1 MANVKVKREKIAIK
15 TYPVGEPE
23 KNPMFFEKRVYQGS
37 CGKVY
42 PVPFIDKVY
51 DTPSMKKYDAVTLE
65 NEYVRLVFLPELG
78 GRIYI
83 AQDKKNGNYDF
94 FYRNDVIKPALVGL
108 AGPWVSGGVEFNWP
122 QHHRPATFMP
132 TDVEIEKGEDG
143 SVTVWMSDHD
153 PLTRMRGTHGICLKP
168 GSCLVELKAR
178 LYNRTPFTQTFL
190 WWANVAARV
199 HDQYES
205 FFPPDV
211 EYVADHAVRAMSSF
225 PEALQKYYGVDYAA
239 RTGANNLCW
248 YKNIPVPTS
257 YMICATKYDFFGGYD
272 HAAQGGFVHVAD
284 RHIAPGK
291 KQWTWGNHPF
301 GYAWDRELTDD
312 SGPYIELM
320 AGVYTDNQ
328 PDFTYLMPYETKTF
342 SQYWWPYQKIGVPQ
356 NANRDAAVRIVRG
369 KDGSFS
375 AGIVVSSVQ
384 GCAMVRLVADGRTVK
399 SVKADI
405 LPERPWQRTFSA
417 KDVQGAKNLHIELID
432 CIGGVVI
439 GADSVEAKPRTQQ
452 LERIEDKRLV
462 ATEPPAPKDI
472 ASTDELFLTAEH
484 LDQYR
489 HPTRAPE
496 SYLDE
501 LLRRDPGDC
510 RAHILYGKRLLSR
523 GLFEEAR
530 DHFAAAVARLTFRHP
545 NPYTGEAH
553 YYLGLALDF
562 LGKDDLAY
570 DSYYKATWDGAWRSS
585 AYTRL
590 AMIDMRR
597 GGFAGYS
604 AAAEHSLEVW
614 NVNVMNTH
622 AAVMNA
628 LSLKL
633 GVRDRVNAKLAEETL
648 DAVLKSNPLDHL
660 ARWVRGDRKGFLA
673 RTRNNVQTVLDVA
686 YDLIDMGQTAG
697 AKELLEWYL
706 REVGRGGA
714 RAAGESD
721 LMVKYV
727 LEWLGR
733 QQAYN
738 SKVGRGLRPRRQ
750 QAYNSKGGSPD
761 WFFPSRLWDYR
772 VLRDLWERG
781 ERSRNVAYGLGNF
794 LYDRKRHEEALA
806 MWKVAVKAD
815 PSFATAWRNLGVA
828 LWNVRRDAKG
838 AMSAYR
844 KAMKADPKD
853 ARLVAEYDQL
863 CEKCKV
869 SSAVRLKFL
878 EGKAA
883 LVATRDDAT
892 VQYVTC
898 LNDVG
903 RHEDA
908 LKVLASRR
916 FHPWEGG
923 EGKVLAQYTRAHLA
937 LGWAALAGGR
947 QQAYNS
953 KVGQQAYNSKV
964 GQQAYNSKVEQQA
977 YNSKMVA
984 LEHAER
990 AFDTP
995 ENLGEAYHLL
1005 QAKADVNYLKG
1016 MALRGLGCEA
1026 EAKAAFTAAA
1036 DEAGDFQSMAVT
1048 EYSELSYW
1056 RGLALAALGRKKE
1069 AKALFKGMKAF
1080 AEKGLKTPFKID
1092 YFATSLPLLLI
1103 FDDDLEAVKNERMR
1117 NLISLAGKGL
1127 RLDIRV

>member
-1 MANVKVKREKIAIK
+1 MKSVKVQREKIAIK

-65 NEYVRLVFLPELG
+65 NEYVRLVLLPELG

-178 LYNRTPFTQTFL
+178 LTNRTPFTQTFL

-356 NANRDAAVRIVRG
+356 NANRDAAVRLVRE

-375 AGIVVSSVQ
+375 AGVAVSAVQ
-384 GCAMVRLVADGRTVK
+384 GGATVRLIADGRTVK
-399 SVKADI
+399 SVKINI

-417 KDVQGAKNLHIELID
+417 KDVQGAKSLHIEIVD
-432 CIGGVVI
+432 CIGDVVI
-439 GADSVEAKPRTQQ
+439 GADSVETKPRTRP
-452 LERIEDKRLV
+452 LDRIENKRPV
-462 ATEPPAPKDI
+462 ATEPSAPKDI
-472 ASTDELFLTAEH
+472 ASADELFLTAEH

-489 HPTRAPE
+489 HPTRVPE
-496 SYLDE
+496 AYLDE

-523 GLFEEAR
+523 GLFVEAR

-562 LGKDDLAY
+562 LGEDDLAY
-570 DSYYKATWDGAWRSS
+570 DAYYKATWDGAWKTP
-585 AYTRL
+585 AETRL

-597 GGFAGYS
+597 GKIARLTSHVACQEKGS
-604 AAAEHSLEVW
+604 SLSSPD
-614 NVNVMNTH
+614 M
-622 AAVMNA
+622 A
-628 LSLKL
+628 
-633 GVRDRVNAKLAEETL
+633 L
-648 DAVLKSNPLDHL
+648 DA
-660 ARWVRGDRKGFLA
+660 
-673 RTRNNVQTVLDVA
+673 A
-686 YDLIDMGQTAG
+686 YDLIEMGQKDEAR
-697 AKELLEWYL
+697 ELLERYL
-706 REVGRGGA
+706 KEGA

-721 LMVKYV
+721 LMLKYV
-727 LEWLGR
+727 LEWLGK

-738 SKVGRGLRPRRQ
+738 SK
-750 QAYNSKGGSPD
+750 KGCLADRESPD

-772 VLRDLWERG
+772 ILRDLWERG

-844 KAMKADPKD
+844 KAMNADPTD

-863 CEKCKV
+863 SEKCKV
-869 SSAVRLKFL
+869 SSAERLKFL

-903 RHEDA
+903 RYEDA

-964 GQQAYNSKVEQQA
+964 GQQAYNSKV
-977 YNSKMVA
+977 VA

-1016 MALRGLGCEA
+1016 LALRGLGRED

-1056 RGLALAALGRKKE
+1056 RGLALAALGRTKD

-1117 NLISLAGKGL
+1117 NLISLAEKGL
-1127 RLDIRV
+1127 RLDIRA

>member
-1 MANVKVKREKIAIK
+1 MGSVKVRREKIAIK

-51 DTPSMKKYDAVTLE
+51 DTPSMKDYDAVTLE
-65 NEYVRLVFLPELG
+65 NEYVRLVLLPELG

-122 QHHRPATFMP
+122 QPHRPATFMP
-132 TDVEIEKGEDG
+132 TDVEIEKGKDG

-225 PEALQKYYGVDYAA
+225 PEALQKYYGVDYAK
-239 RTGANNLCW
+239 RKGANNLCW

-356 NANRDAAVRIVRG
+356 NANMEAAVRFAEGEIGVAVSRPMKGANIRVMRG
-369 KDGSFS
+369 GK
-375 AGIVVSSVQ
+375 VVKEIEVDLS
-384 GCAMVRLVADGRTVK
+384 
-399 SVKADI
+399 
-405 LPERPWQRTFSA
+405 PERPWIAGENAKQQSYDSKAGDVLVVLDGGNEVIRCELAAKKKQR
-417 KDVQGAKNLHIELID
+417 KLEH
-432 CIGGVVI
+432 
-439 GADSVEAKPRTQQ
+439 VEG
-452 LERIEDKRLV
+452 KRPV

-472 ASTDELFLTAEH
+472 ASADELFLTAEH

-496 SYLDE
+496 AYLDE

-530 DHFAAAVARLTFRHP
+530 DHFTAAIARLTFRHP

-553 YYLGLALDF
+553 YYLGLAFDF

-570 DSYYKATWDGAWRSS
+570 DAYYKATWDGAWKSP
-585 AYTRL
+585 AETRL
-590 AMIDMRR
+590 EMIDMRR
-597 GGFAGYS
+597 GKISRLTSHVACQKKG
-604 AAAEHSLEVW
+604 
-614 NVNVMNTH
+614 
-622 AAVMNA
+622 
-628 LSLKL
+628 LSLSSP
-633 GVRDRVNAKLAEETL
+633 DIAL
-648 DAVLKSNPLDHL
+648 DA
-660 ARWVRGDRKGFLA
+660 
-673 RTRNNVQTVLDVA
+673 A
-686 YDLIDMGQTAG
+686 YDLIEMGQKDEAR
-697 AKELLEWYL
+697 ELLERYL
-706 REVGRGGA
+706 KEGR

-738 SKVGRGLRPRRQ
+738 NKVGCGLRPSKQ
-750 QAYNSKGGSPD
+750 QAYNNKEWRRPCRGLLYDSKGGSPN

-772 VLRDLWERG
+772 VLRDLWEWG
-781 ERSRNVAYGLGNF
+781 DRSRNVAYGLGNF

-844 KAMKADPKD
+844 KAMKADSVD

-869 SSAVRLKFL
+869 SSAVRLKYL

-903 RHEDA
+903 RYEDA

-937 LGWAALAGGR
+937 LGFAAADAR
-947 QQAYNS
+947 
-953 KVGQQAYNSKV
+953 
-964 GQQAYNSKVEQQA
+964 
-977 YNSKMVA
+977 VA
-984 LEHAER
+984 LEHAEK

-1016 MALRGLGCEA
+1016 MALRGLGREA
-1026 EAKAAFTAAA
+1026 EAKAVFAAAA

-1056 RGLALAALGRKKE
+1056 RGLALAALGRKKD

-1117 NLISLAGKGL
+1117 KLVALAERGAATLAAASRGA
-1127 RLDIRV
+1127 

>member
-1 MANVKVKREKIAIK
+1 MKASKAKIGNFQVKVKREKIAIK

-51 DTPSMKKYDAVTLE
+51 DTPSMKKYDGVTLE
-65 NEYVRLVFLPELG
+65 NEYVRLVLLPELG

-108 AGPWVSGGVEFNWP
+108 AGPWISGGVEFNWP

-132 TDVEIEKGEDG
+132 TQVRIEKSKDG

-153 PLTRMRGTHGICLKP
+153 PLTRMKGMHGICLRP

-199 HDQYES
+199 HDKYES

-211 EYVADHAVRAMSSF
+211 EYVADHAVRAMTTF
-225 PEALQKYYGVDYAA
+225 PESTGIYYGVDYGS
-239 RTGANNLCW
+239 RANTSNLSTLQPFNSSNLCW
-248 YKNIPVPTS
+248 YRNIPVPTS

-301 GYAWDRELTDD
+301 GYAWDRELTDG

-356 NANRDAAVRIVRG
+356 NANKDAAVRFAKDSIGVAVSRPMKGATIRVMRDG
-369 KDGSFS
+369 KVAKEIKVDLSPEKPWIAVVAGRPPYQGDAVVLLDADGSEVIRCEL
-375 AGIVVSSVQ
+375 A
-384 GCAMVRLVADGRTVK
+384 AK
-399 SVKADI
+399 KK
-405 LPERPWQRTFSA
+405 QR
-417 KDVQGAKNLHIELID
+417 K
-432 CIGGVVI
+432 
-439 GADSVEAKPRTQQ
+439 
-452 LERIEDKRLV
+452 LEEIKDKRPV
-462 ATEPPAPKDI
+462 ATEPPAPKDV
-472 ASTDELFLTAEH
+472 ASADELFLTAEH

-496 SYLDE
+496 AYLDE

-523 GLFEEAR
+523 GLFTEAK

-562 LGKDDLAY
+562 LGETDRAY
-570 DSYYKATWDGAWRSS
+570 DAYYKATWDGAWKSP
-585 AYTRL
+585 AETRL

-597 GGFAGYS
+597 GESSRFASQVSSPKKG
-604 AAAEHSLEVW
+604 
-614 NVNVMNTH
+614 
-622 AAVMNA
+622 
-628 LSLKL
+628 LSLSSP
-633 GVRDRVNAKLAEETL
+633 DMAL
-648 DAVLKSNPLDHL
+648 DA
-660 ARWVRGDRKGFLA
+660 
-673 RTRNNVQTVLDVA
+673 A
-686 YDLIDMGQTAG
+686 YDLIEMGQKDEAR
-697 AKELLEWYL
+697 ELLEQYL
-706 REVGRGGA
+706 KAGTRV
-714 RAAGESD
+714 AGESD

-727 LEWLGR
+727 QEWLTAGTRDACPYQTDTTVGSRVPRDRKRQAKGCPTGR
-733 QQAYN
+733 E
-738 SKVGRGLRPRRQ
+738 
-750 QAYNSKGGSPD
+750 SPD

-772 VLRDLWERG
+772 VLRDLWDRG
-781 ERSRNVAYGLGNF
+781 DRSRNVAYGLGNF
-794 LYDRKRHEEALA
+794 LYDRKRHEEALE
-806 MWKVAVKAD
+806 MWKAAVKAD
-815 PSFATAWRNLGVA
+815 PSFPTAWRNLGMA

-838 AMSAYR
+838 AMAAYR
-844 KAMKADPKD
+844 KAMKADSTD

-869 SSAVRLKFL
+869 PSAERLKFL
-878 EGKAA
+878 EGKSA

-898 LNDVG
+898 LNDMG

-937 LGWAALAGGR
+937 LGFAALAGAR
-947 QQAYNS
+947 DARPCQTDAS
-953 KVGQQAYNSKV
+953 VGSRVPRDRKCQI
-964 GQQAYNSKVEQQA
+964 
-977 YNSKMVA
+977 A
-984 LEHAER
+984 LEHAEK

-1005 QAKADVNYLKG
+1005 QAKADVNYLRG
-1016 MALRGLGCEA
+1016 MALRGLGREN
-1026 EAKAAFTAAA
+1026 EAKIAFTAAA
-1036 DEAGDFQSMAVT
+1036 EEAGDFQAMAVT
-1048 EYSELSYW
+1048 EYSELSYY

-1069 AKALFKGMKAF
+1069 AKALFRGMKAF
-1080 AEKGLKTPFKID
+1080 AEKGLKAPFKID

-1103 FDDDLEAVKNERMR
+1103 FDDDLEAVKNERMKT
-1117 NLISLAGKGL
+1117 IAALAEKGMAN
-1127 RLDIRV
+1127 V

>member
-1 MANVKVKREKIAIK
+1 MSNVKVKREKIAIK

-51 DTPSMKKYDAVTLE
+51 DAPSMKKYDAVTLE
-65 NEYVRLVFLPELG
+65 NEYVRLVLLPELG

-132 TDVEIEKGEDG
+132 TDVEIEKGKDG

-153 PLTRMRGTHGICLKP
+153 PLTRMKGTHGICLKP
-168 GSCLVELKAR
+168 GSCIVELKVR
-178 LYNRTPFTQTFL
+178 LTNRTPFTQTFL

-239 RTGANNLCW
+239 RKGANNLCW

-356 NANRDAAVRIVRG
+356 NANRDAAVRFAEGEIGVAVSRPMKGAKIRVMRG
-369 KDGSFS
+369 GK
-375 AGIVVSSVQ
+375 VVKEIEVDLS
-384 GCAMVRLVADGRTVK
+384 
-399 SVKADI
+399 
-405 LPERPWQRTFSA
+405 PERPWIA
-417 KDVQGAKNLHIELID
+417 
-432 CIGGVVI
+432 
-439 GADSVEAKPRTQQ
+439 GADAKQQAYDSKVGRGLRPRRQQ
-452 LERIEDKRLV
+452 AYDSKAGDALVVLDGENEVIRCEVAAREKQRKLEEIKDKRPV

-472 ASTDELFLTAEH
+472 ASADELFLTAEH

-496 SYLDE
+496 AYLDE

-530 DHFAAAVARLTFRHP
+530 DHFTAAVARLTFRHP

-570 DSYYKATWDGAWRSS
+570 DAYYKATWDGAWKSP
-585 AYTRL
+585 AETRL

-597 GGFAGYS
+597 GKITRLT
-604 AAAEHSLEVW
+604 SLVSRQKKD
-614 NVNVMNTH
+614 
-622 AAVMNA
+622 
-628 LSLKL
+628 LSLSSP
-633 GVRDRVNAKLAEETL
+633 DMAL
-648 DAVLKSNPLDHL
+648 DA
-660 ARWVRGDRKGFLA
+660 
-673 RTRNNVQTVLDVA
+673 A
-686 YDLIDMGQTAG
+686 YDLIEMEQKDEAR
-697 AKELLEWYL
+697 ELLERYL
-706 REVGRGGA
+706 KEGTRV
-714 RAAGESD
+714 AGESN

-738 SKVGRGLRPRRQ
+738 SKGE
-750 QAYNSKGGSPD
+750 SPD

-815 PSFATAWRNLGVA
+815 PLFATAWRNLGVA

-869 SSAVRLKFL
+869 SSAERLKFL

-903 RHEDA
+903 RYEDA

-937 LGWAALAGGR
+937 LGWAAVMRLAEDGSPHQRRLAGDGSPY
-947 QQAYNS
+947 QI
-953 KVGQQAYNSKV
+953 
-964 GQQAYNSKVEQQA
+964 
-977 YNSKMVA
+977 A
-984 LEHAER
+984 LEHAEK

-1016 MALRGLGCEA
+1016 LALRGLGRED

-1048 EYSELSYW
+1048 EYSELSYY
-1056 RGLALAALGRKKE
+1056 RGLALAALGLKKE
-1069 AKALFKGMKAF
+1069 AKALFTDMKAF

-1103 FDDDLEAVKNERMR
+1103 FDDDLEAVKNDRMR
-1117 NLISLAGKGL
+1117 NLVALAEKGL
-1127 RLDIRV
+1127 AAVANGGGNV

>member
-1 MANVKVKREKIAIK
+1 MTRVKVKREKLPIK
-15 TYPVGEPE
+15 TYGVGEPE

-65 NEYVRLVFLPELG
+65 NEYVRLVLLPELG

-239 RTGANNLCW
+239 RKGANNLCW

-356 NANRDAAVRIVRG
+356 NANREAAVRFAKGEIGVAVSRPMKGANIRVMRG
-369 KDGSFS
+369 GK
-375 AGIVVSSVQ
+375 VVKEIEVDLS
-384 GCAMVRLVADGRTVK
+384 
-399 SVKADI
+399 
-405 LPERPWQRTFSA
+405 PERPWIA
-417 KDVQGAKNLHIELID
+417 
-432 CIGGVVI
+432 
-439 GADSVEAKPRTQQ
+439 GADAKQQAYDSKVGRGLRPRRQQ
-452 LERIEDKRLV
+452 AYDSKAGDVLVVLDGENEVIRCELAAKKKQRRLEQIEVKRPV
-462 ATEPPAPKDI
+462 ATEPPAPRDI
-472 ASTDELFLTAEH
+472 ASADELFLTAEH

-489 HPTRAPE
+489 HPTRASE
-496 SYLDE
+496 AYLDE

-530 DHFAAAVARLTFRHP
+530 EHFTAAVARLTFRHP

-562 LGKDDLAY
+562 LGDDDAAY
-570 DSYYKATWDGAWRSS
+570 DSYYKATWDGAWKSP
-585 AYTRL
+585 AETRL

-597 GGFAGYS
+597 GKIS
-604 AAAEHSLEVW
+604 RLTSHVSRQ
-614 NVNVMNTH
+614 
-622 AAVMNA
+622 
-628 LSLKL
+628 KQ
-633 GVRDRVNAKLAEETL
+633 DRPFSSPDMAL
-648 DAVLKSNPLDHL
+648 DA
-660 ARWVRGDRKGFLA
+660 
-673 RTRNNVQTVLDVA
+673 A
-686 YDLIDMGQTAG
+686 YDLIEMGQYGEAR
-697 AKELLEWYL
+697 ELLEQYL
-706 REVGRGGA
+706 KKGT

-721 LMVKYV
+721 LMLKYV

-738 SKVGRGLRPRRQ
+738 NKVGQ
-750 QAYNSKGGSPD
+750 QAYNSNGGSPD

-772 VLRDLWERG
+772 VLRDLWNRG
-781 ERSRNVAYGLGNF
+781 DRSRNVTYGLGNF

-806 MWKVAVKAD
+806 MWKAAVKAD

-844 KAMKADPKD
+844 KAMKADSTD

-869 SSAVRLKFL
+869 SSAERLKFL

-903 RHEDA
+903 RYDDA

-953 KVGQQAYNSKV
+953 KVGRGLQPRRQQACKV
-964 GQQAYNSKVEQQA
+964 GQQAYNSKV
-977 YNSKMVA
+977 VA
-984 LEHAER
+984 LEHAEK

-1016 MALRGLGCEA
+1016 LALRGLGRETEA
-1026 EAKAAFTAAA
+1026 RAAFTAAA
-1036 DEAGDFQSMAVT
+1036 DEAGDFQSMSVT

-1056 RGLALAALGRKKE
+1056 RGLALAALDRKKD
-1069 AKALFKGMKAF
+1069 AKALFRGMKAF

-1103 FDDDLEAVKNERMR
+1103 FDDDLEAVKNDRMR
-1117 NLISLAGKGL
+1117 NLVALAEKGIVSVSHLPAL
-1127 RLDIRV
+1127 RI

>member
-1 MANVKVKREKIAIK
+1 MEKVKVKREKLSIK
-15 TYPVGEPE
+15 TYGVGEPE

-65 NEYVRLVFLPELG
+65 NEYVRLVLLPELG

-108 AGPWVSGGVEFNWP
+108 AGPWISGGVEFNWP

-132 TDVEIEKGEDG
+132 TDVHIERDKEDG

-153 PLTRMRGTHGICLKP
+153 PLTRMKGMHGICLKP
-168 GSCLVELKAR
+168 NSCLVELKAR
-178 LYNRTPFTQTFL
+178 LYNRTPVTQTFL
-190 WWANVAARV
+190 WWANVAACV
-199 HDQYES
+199 HDKYES

-225 PEALQKYYGVDYAA
+225 PEALQKYYGVDYAK
-239 RTGANNLCW
+239 RKGANDLRW

-301 GYAWDRELTDD
+301 GYAWDRELTDE

-328 PDFTYLMPYETKTF
+328 PDFSYLMPYETKTF

-356 NANRDAAVRIVRG
+356 NANTEAAVRFAKGEIGVAVSRPMKGANIRVMRG
-369 KDGSFS
+369 GKVMREVKVDLSPESPWMAGGTGRQQAYNSKVGDVLVLLDAEGNEVIRCS
-375 AGIVVSSVQ
+375 AAAVPS
-384 GCAMVRLVADGRTVK
+384 
-399 SVKADI
+399 
-405 LPERPWQRTFSA
+405 
-417 KDVQGAKNLHIELID
+417 
-432 CIGGVVI
+432 
-439 GADSVEAKPRTQQ
+439 EAKPRS
-452 LERIEDKRLV
+452 LEEIKDKRPI
-462 ATEPPAPKDI
+462 ATEPPAPKEI
-472 ASTDELFLTAEH
+472 VSADELFLTAEH

-489 HPTRAPE
+489 HPTREPE
-496 SYLDE
+496 AYLDE

-523 GLFEEAR
+523 GLFKEAKA
-530 DHFAAAVARLTFRHP
+530 HFAAAVARLTFRHP

-553 YYLGLALDF
+553 YYLGLTLDF
-562 LGKDDLAY
+562 LGDDGAAY
-570 DSYYKATWDGAWRSS
+570 DAYYKATWDGAWKSP
-585 AYTRL
+585 AETRL
-590 AMIDMRR
+590 AMIDMRH
-597 GGFAGYS
+597 GKIS
-604 AAAEHSLEVW
+604 PLTSLVSRPIK
-614 NVNVMNTH
+614 NPS
-622 AAVMNA
+622 
-628 LSLKL
+628 LSCP
-633 GVRDRVNAKLAEETL
+633 DMAL
-648 DAVLKSNPLDHL
+648 DA
-660 ARWVRGDRKGFLA
+660 
-673 RTRNNVQTVLDVA
+673 A
-686 YDLIDMGQTAG
+686 YDLIEMGQLDE
-697 AKELLEWYL
+697 AKELLEQYL
-706 REVGRGGA
+706 KSGQ
-714 RAAGESD
+714 RASGESE

-727 LEWLGR
+727 LEWLKG

-738 SKVGRGLRPRRQ
+738 SKNGCRADRE
-750 QAYNSKGGSPD
+750 SPD

-781 ERSRNVAYGLGNF
+781 DRSRNVAYGLGNF

-844 KAMKADPKD
+844 KAMSADPMD

-869 SSAVRLKFL
+869 PVAERLKFL
-878 EGKAA
+878 EGKSA
-883 LVATRDDAT
+883 LVAARDDAT

-903 RHEDA
+903 RYEDA

-953 KVGQQAYNSKV
+953 KVGRGLRPRRQQACKV
-964 GQQAYNSKVEQQA
+964 GQQAYNSKV
-977 YNSKMVA
+977 VA
-984 LEHAER
+984 LEHAEK

-1016 MALRGLGCEA
+1016 LALRGLGREA
-1026 EAKAAFTAAA
+1026 EAKAAFAAAA
-1036 DEAGDFQSMAVT
+1036 DEAGDFQAMAVT

-1056 RGLALAALGRKKE
+1056 RGLALAALGRKKD

-1117 NLISLAGKGL
+1117 NLVALAEKGIASLRKGFQN
-1127 RLDIRV
+1127 V

>member
-1 MANVKVKREKIAIK
+1 MSNVKVKREKIAIK

-51 DTPSMKKYDAVTLE
+51 DTPSMKEYDAVTLE
-65 NEYVRLVFLPELG
+65 NEYVRLVLLPELG

-132 TDVEIEKGEDG
+132 TDVEIEKGKDG

-168 GSCLVELKAR
+168 GSCIVELKAR
-178 LYNRTPFTQTFL
+178 LTNRTPFTQTFL

-301 GYAWDRELTDD
+301 GYAWDRELTDN

-356 NANRDAAVRIVRG
+356 NANRDAAVRFAEGEIGVAVSRPMKGAKIRMMRG
-369 KDGSFS
+369 GKVVKEIEVDLSPEKPYRGMWNCGNVKIWKNENMEMSKGGNGGS
-375 AGIVVSSVQ
+375 
-384 GCAMVRLVADGRTVK
+384 CAVLIDADGNEVIRCEAAAK
-399 SVKADI
+399 KK
-405 LPERPWQRTFSA
+405 QR
-417 KDVQGAKNLHIELID
+417 K
-432 CIGGVVI
+432 
-439 GADSVEAKPRTQQ
+439 
-452 LERIEDKRLV
+452 LEEIKDKRPV

-472 ASTDELFLTAEH
+472 ASADELFLTAEH

-496 SYLDE
+496 TYLDE

-570 DSYYKATWDGAWRSS
+570 DAYYKATWDGAWKSP
-585 AYTRL
+585 AETRL

-597 GGFAGYS
+597 GKIS
-604 AAAEHSLEVW
+604 RLTSHVSRQ
-614 NVNVMNTH
+614 
-622 AAVMNA
+622 
-628 LSLKL
+628 KQ
-633 GVRDRVNAKLAEETL
+633 DRPFSSPDKA
-648 DAVLKSNPLDHL
+648 
-660 ARWVRGDRKGFLA
+660 
-673 RTRNNVQTVLDVA
+673 LDVA
-686 YDLIDMGQTAG
+686 YDLIEIGQHG
-697 AKELLEWYL
+697 EAKELLEQYL
-706 REVGRGGA
+706 ERGT

-750 QAYNSKGGSPD
+750 QAYNGKDESPD

-772 VLRDLWERG
+772 VLRDLWNRG
-781 ERSRNVAYGLGNF
+781 DRSRNVAYGLGNF

-806 MWKVAVKAD
+806 MWKAAVKAD

-844 KAMKADPKD
+844 KAMKADPTD

-883 LVATRDDAT
+883 LVAIRDDAT

-903 RHEDA
+903 RYEDA

-937 LGWAALAGGR
+937 LGWAAVMRLAGDGSPHQMR
-947 QQAYNS
+947 LSEDGSPYQI
-953 KVGQQAYNSKV
+953 
-964 GQQAYNSKVEQQA
+964 
-977 YNSKMVA
+977 A
-984 LEHAER
+984 LEHAEK

-1016 MALRGLGCEA
+1016 LALRGLGREA

-1048 EYSELSYW
+1048 EYSELSYG
-1056 RGLALAALGRKKE
+1056 RGLALAALGRKKD
-1069 AKALFKGMKAF
+1069 AKALFRGMKAF

-1103 FDDDLEAVKNERMR
+1103 FDDDLEAVKNERMS
-1117 NLISLAGKGL
+1117 NLIVLAEKGFAA
-1127 RLDIRV
+1127 VANGGGNV

>member
-1 MANVKVKREKIAIK
+1 MTRVKVKREKLPIK
-15 TYPVGEPE
+15 TYGVGEPE

-65 NEYVRLVFLPELG
+65 NEYVRLVLLPELG

-168 GSCLVELKAR
+168 GSCIVELKAR

-225 PEALQKYYGVDYAA
+225 PEALQKYYGVDYAT
-239 RTGANNLCW
+239 RKGANNLCW

-328 PDFTYLMPYETKTF
+328 PDFTYLMPYETKTL

-356 NANRDAAVRIVRG
+356 NANRDAAVRFAEGEIGIAVSRPMKGAKIRVMRG
-369 KDGSFS
+369 GK
-375 AGIVVSSVQ
+375 VVKEIKVDLS
-384 GCAMVRLVADGRTVK
+384 
-399 SVKADI
+399 
-405 LPERPWQRTFSA
+405 PERPWIA
-417 KDVQGAKNLHIELID
+417 
-432 CIGGVVI
+432 
-439 GADSVEAKPRTQQ
+439 GADAKQQAYDSKVGRGLRPRRQQ
-452 LERIEDKRLV
+452 AYDSKAGDVLVVLDGENEVIRCELAAKKKQRKLEQIKDKRPV
-462 ATEPPAPKDI
+462 ATEPLAPKDI
-472 ASTDELFLTAEH
+472 ASADELFLTAEH

-496 SYLDE
+496 AYLDE

-530 DHFAAAVARLTFRHP
+530 EHFAAAVARLTFRHP

-570 DSYYKATWDGAWRSS
+570 DAYYKATWDGAWKSP
-585 AYTRL
+585 AETRL
-590 AMIDMRR
+590 TMIDMRR
-597 GGFAGYS
+597 GKITRLTS
-604 AAAEHSLEVW
+604 HVSRQ
-614 NVNVMNTH
+614 
-622 AAVMNA
+622 
-628 LSLKL
+628 KQ
-633 GVRDRVNAKLAEETL
+633 DRPFSSPDMAL
-648 DAVLKSNPLDHL
+648 DA
-660 ARWVRGDRKGFLA
+660 
-673 RTRNNVQTVLDVA
+673 A
-686 YDLIDMGQTAG
+686 YDLIEIGQHG
-697 AKELLEWYL
+697 EAKELLEQYL
-706 REVGRGGA
+706 ERGT

-721 LMVKYV
+721 LMVKFV

-733 QQAYN
+733 QLAYN
-738 SKVGRGLRPRRQ
+738 GKDE
-750 QAYNSKGGSPD
+750 SPD

-772 VLRDLWERG
+772 VLRDLWNRG
-781 ERSRNVAYGLGNF
+781 DRSRNVAYGLGNF

-806 MWKVAVKAD
+806 MWKAAVKAD

-844 KAMKADPKD
+844 KAMKADPTD

-869 SSAVRLKFL
+869 SSAERLKFL

-903 RHEDA
+903 RYDDA

-953 KVGQQAYNSKV
+953 KVV
-964 GQQAYNSKVEQQA
+964 V
-977 YNSKMVA
+977 
-984 LEHAER
+984 LEHAEK

-1016 MALRGLGCEA
+1016 LALRGLGRET
-1026 EAKAAFTAAA
+1026 EAKAAFKAAA
-1036 DEAGDFQSMAVT
+1036 DEVGDFQSMAVT

-1069 AKALFKGMKAF
+1069 AKALFKGMKTF

-1103 FDDDLEAVKNERMR
+1103 FDDDLEAVKNDRMR
-1117 NLISLAGKGL
+1117 NLVALAEKGL
-1127 RLDIRV
+1127 AAVANGG

>member
-1 MANVKVKREKIAIK
+1 MAMKTSKAKSDNFQMKVKREKIAIK

-23 KNPMFFEKRVYQGS
+23 KNPMFFERRVYQGS

-51 DTPSMKKYDAVTLE
+51 DTPSMKQYDAITLE
-65 NEYVRLVFLPELG
+65 NEYVRLVLLPELG

-132 TDVEIEKGEDG
+132 TDVEIEKGKDG

-178 LYNRTPFTQTFL
+178 LTNRTPFTQTFL

-225 PEALQKYYGVDYAA
+225 PEALQKYYSVDYAK
-239 RTGANNLCW
+239 RKGANNLCW

-301 GYAWDRELTDD
+301 GYAWDRELTDE

-328 PDFTYLMPYETKTF
+328 PDFSYLMPYETKTF

-356 NANRDAAVRIVRG
+356 NANKEAAVRFTKGEIGV
-369 KDGSFS
+369 
-375 AGIVVSSVQ
+375 AVS
-384 GCAMVRLVADGRTVK
+384 
-399 SVKADI
+399 
-405 LPERPWQRTFSA
+405 RPLR
-417 KDVQGAKNLHIELID
+417 GAKIRVMR
-432 CIGGVVI
+432 GGKVVKEVKVDLSPEKPYREMWNCGNVKI
-439 GADSVEAKPRTQQ
+439 WEYENVEMSEGGKGATCVVLLDAGGNEMIRCEVAAKKMQRK
-452 LERIEDKRLV
+452 LEEIKDKRPV

-472 ASTDELFLTAEH
+472 ASADELFLTAEH

-489 HPTRAPE
+489 HPTREPE
-496 SYLDE
+496 AYLDE

-523 GLFEEAR
+523 GVFEEAR
-530 DHFAAAVARLTFRHP
+530 NHFAAAVARLTFRHP

-562 LGKDDLAY
+562 LGDDGAAY
-570 DSYYKATWDGAWRSS
+570 DAYAKAAWDAAWKSP
-585 AYTRL
+585 AETRL

-597 GGFAGYS
+597 GKIS
-604 AAAEHSLEVW
+604 RLMSHVSRQ
-614 NVNVMNTH
+614 
-622 AAVMNA
+622 
-628 LSLKL
+628 K
-633 GVRDRVNAKLAEETL
+633 RDRSFSSPDMAL
-648 DAVLKSNPLDHL
+648 DA
-660 ARWVRGDRKGFLA
+660 
-673 RTRNNVQTVLDVA
+673 A
-686 YDLIDMGQTAG
+686 YDLIEMGQHGEAQ
-697 AKELLEWYL
+697 ELLEQHL
-706 REVGRGGA
+706 KSGR

-727 LEWLGR
+727 LEWLSAVAGR
-733 QQAYN
+733 PPYRGGQQ
-738 SKVGRGLRPRRQ
+738 Q
-750 QAYNSKGGSPD
+750 EIPD

-772 VLRDLWERG
+772 VLRDFWNRG
-781 ERSRNVAYGLGNF
+781 NRSRNIAYGLGNF

-806 MWKVAVKAD
+806 MWKAAVKAD

-828 LWNVRRDAKG
+828 LWNVRHDAKG
-838 AMSAYR
+838 AMAAYR
-844 KAMKADPKD
+844 KAMTANPKD

-869 SSAVRLKFL
+869 PVAKRRAFL
-878 EGKAA
+878 EKNIA
-883 LVATRDDAT
+883 LVILRDDAS
-892 VQYVTC
+892 VQLAHLRNETG
-898 LNDVG
+898 D
-903 RHEDA
+903 HEGA
-908 LKVLASRR
+908 LALLASRR

-923 EGKVLAQYTRAHLA
+923 EGKVLREYTAAHLA
-937 LGWAALAGGR
+937 LGFETLKSGDCKAALD
-947 QQAYNS
+947 
-953 KVGQQAYNSKV
+953 
-964 GQQAYNSKVEQQA
+964 
-977 YNSKMVA
+977 
-984 LEHAER
+984 HAEK
-990 AFDTP
+990 AFDTS

-1016 MALRGLGCEA
+1016 MALMGLGQR
-1026 EAKAAFTAAA
+1026 AAGTAALHA
-1036 DEAGDFQSMAVT
+1036 AAEEAGDFQSMAVT
-1048 EYSELSYW
+1048 EYSELSYY

-1069 AKALFKGMKAF
+1069 AKALFRGMKAF

-1103 FDDDLEAVKNERMR
+1103 FEDDLEAVKNERMR
-1117 NLISLAGKGL
+1117 NLVALAEKGL
-1127 RLDIRV
+1127 VTVANGGGNA

>member
-1 MANVKVKREKIAIK
+1 MKTSKAKSGNLQVKVKREKIAIK
-15 TYPVGEPE
+15 TYGVGEPE
-23 KNPMFFEKRVYQGS
+23 KNPMFFERRVYQGS

-42 PVPFIDKVY
+42 PVPFIDKVF
-51 DTPSMKKYDAVTLE
+51 DKPGMKEYDAVTLE
-65 NEYVRLVFLPELG
+65 NEYVRLVLLPELG

-132 TDVEIEKGEDG
+132 TDVEIKKEWDG

-199 HDQYES
+199 HDKYES

-211 EYVADHAVRAMSSF
+211 EYVADHAVRAMTTF
-225 PEALQKYYGVDYAA
+225 PESTGIYYGVDYSK
-239 RTGANNLCW
+239 RRLQTPETSKLQNSETPKSSNLCW

-257 YMICATKYDFFGGYD
+257 YMICATKFDFFGGYD

-328 PDFTYLMPYETKTF
+328 PDFSYLMPYETKAF

-356 NANRDAAVRIVRG
+356 NANTEAAVRFAKGSIGVAVSRPMKGVTIRVMRG
-369 KDGSFS
+369 GKAVKEVKVDLSPEKPWIAEERVEVVGSRVPRDRRQQAHAGKAGDVLVLLDAEGNEVIRCS
-375 AGIVVSSVQ
+375 A
-384 GCAMVRLVADGRTVK
+384 AA
-399 SVKADI
+399 
-405 LPERPWQRTFSA
+405 PSA
-417 KDVQGAKNLHIELID
+417 
-432 CIGGVVI
+432 
-439 GADSVEAKPRTQQ
+439 SKPRP
-452 LERIEDKRLV
+452 LEKIKDRRPV

-472 ASTDELFLTAEH
+472 ASADELFLTAEH

-496 SYLDE
+496 AYLDE
-501 LLRRDPGDC
+501 LLQRDPGDC
-510 RAHILYGKRLLSR
+510 RAHILYGKRLFSR
-523 GLFEEAR
+523 GLFKEAK

-553 YYLGLALDF
+553 YYLGLTLDF
-562 LGKDDLAY
+562 LGDDAAAY
-570 DSYYKATWDGAWRSS
+570 DAYAKAAWDAAWVLPAEARM
-585 AYTRL
+585 AVLR
-590 AMIDMRR
+590 ARR
-597 GGFAGYS
+597 GDRS
-604 AAAEHSLEVW
+604 LVAAIAARLE
-614 NVNVMNTH
+614 
-622 AAVMNA
+622 
-628 LSLKL
+628 
-633 GVRDRVNAKLAEETL
+633 RD
-648 DAVLKSNPLDHL
+648 PLDHL
-660 ARWVRGDRKGFLA
+660 ACWISLCWVMGGGDRERFLKY
-673 RTRNNVQTVLDVA
+673 TRNDAQTVLDVA
-686 YDLIDMGQTAG
+686 YDLIDMGMRDDAKYLLELHLKSGWRASSRTAG
-697 AKELLEWYL
+697 A
-706 REVGRGGA
+706 GG
-714 RAAGESD
+714 

-727 LEWLGR
+727 LEWLKGA
-733 QQAYN
+733 QAYN
-738 SKVGRGLRPRRQ
+738 SK
-750 QAYNSKGGSPD
+750 KGCRADRESPD

-772 VLRDLWERG
+772 VLRDLWDRG
-781 ERSRNVAYGLGNF
+781 NRSRNVAYGLGNF

-806 MWKVAVKAD
+806 MWKAAVKAD
-815 PSFATAWRNLGVA
+815 PSFPTAWRNLGVA

-838 AMSAYR
+838 ALAAYR
-844 KAMKADPKD
+844 KAMKANPKD

-863 CEKCKV
+863 CEKCKTPV
-869 SSAVRLKFL
+869 AKRLKFL
-878 EGKAA
+878 EERAA
-883 LVATRDDAT
+883 LVAVRDDAT

-898 LNDVG
+898 LNDVD

-908 LKVLASRR
+908 LNVLASRR

-923 EGKVLAQYTRAHLA
+923 EGKVLRQYTRAHLELGFKA
-937 LGWAALAGGR
+937 LGRAAS
-947 QQAYNS
+947 S
-953 KVGQQAYNSKV
+953 KPLYHD
-964 GQQAYNSKVEQQA
+964 
-977 YNSKMVA
+977 A
-984 LEHAER
+984 LRHAEL
-990 AFDTP
+990 ALDTP
-995 ENLGEAYHLL
+995 QNLGEAYHLL
-1005 QAKADVNYLKG
+1005 QAKADVNYLRG
-1016 MALRGLGCEA
+1016 MALRGLGRED

-1036 DEAGDFQSMAVT
+1036 EEAGDFQAMAVT
-1048 EYSELSYW
+1048 EYSELSYY

-1069 AKALFKGMKAF
+1069 AKALFRGMKAF
-1080 AEKGLKTPFKID
+1080 AEKGLKAPFKID

-1103 FDDDLEAVKNERMR
+1103 FDDDLEAVKNERMKT
-1117 NLISLAGKGL
+1117 IAALAEKGMAN
-1127 RLDIRV
+1127 V

>member
-1 MANVKVKREKIAIK
+1 MLKYLRFTPHKEKEMVKKASKAKNGDFQVKVKREKIAIK

-51 DTPSMKKYDAVTLE
+51 DTPSMKEYDAVTLE
-65 NEYVRLVFLPELG
+65 NEYVRLVLLPELG

-132 TDVEIEKGEDG
+132 TDVEIEKDKDG

-178 LYNRTPFTQTFL
+178 LTNRTPFTQTFL

-199 HDQYES
+199 HDRYES

-239 RTGANNLCW
+239 RKGANNLCW

-356 NANRDAAVRIVRG
+356 NANREAAVRFAEGEIGVAVSRPMKGANIRVMSGG
-369 KDGSFS
+369 K
-375 AGIVVSSVQ
+375 VVKEIEVDLS
-384 GCAMVRLVADGRTVK
+384 
-399 SVKADI
+399 
-405 LPERPWQRTFSA
+405 PERPWIAAVGEAGRAASMRPPNTAVSSKPPYRGDA
-417 KDVQGAKNLHIELID
+417 VVLVDSEGNEVIRCELAAEKKQ
-432 CIGGVVI
+432 C
-439 GADSVEAKPRTQQ
+439 K
-452 LERIEDKRLV
+452 LEQIKDKRPV
-462 ATEPPAPKDI
+462 ATEPPAPRDI
-472 ASTDELFLTAEH
+472 ASADELFLTAEH

-496 SYLDE
+496 AYLDE

-523 GLFEEAR
+523 GLFAEAR

-562 LGKDDLAY
+562 LDKDDLAY
-570 DSYYKATWDGAWRSS
+570 DAYYKATWDGAWKSP
-585 AYTRL
+585 AETRL
-590 AMIDMRR
+590 TMIDMRR
-597 GGFAGYS
+597 GKITRLTS
-604 AAAEHSLEVW
+604 HVSRQKKD
-614 NVNVMNTH
+614 
-622 AAVMNA
+622 
-628 LSLKL
+628 LSLSSP
-633 GVRDRVNAKLAEETL
+633 DMAL
-648 DAVLKSNPLDHL
+648 DA
-660 ARWVRGDRKGFLA
+660 
-673 RTRNNVQTVLDVA
+673 A
-686 YDLIDMGQTAG
+686 YDLIEMGQRG
-697 AKELLEWYL
+697 EAKELLERYL
-706 REVGRGGA
+706 KEGM

-727 LEWLGR
+727 LEWLAAVAGR
-733 QQAYN
+733 QPY
-738 SKVGRGLRPRRQ
+738 RGGKQ
-750 QAYNSKGGSPD
+750 QEKPD

-772 VLRDLWERG
+772 ILSDLWKRG
-781 ERSRNVAYGLGNF
+781 DRSRNVAYGLGNF
-794 LYDRKRHEEALA
+794 LYDRKRHEDALA
-806 MWKVAVKAD
+806 MWKAAVKAD

-844 KAMKADPKD
+844 KAMKADPTD

-863 CEKCKV
+863 CEKC
-869 SSAVRLKFL
+869 
-878 EGKAA
+878 
-883 LVATRDDAT
+883 
-892 VQYVTC
+892 
-898 LNDVG
+898 
-903 RHEDA
+903 
-908 LKVLASRR
+908 
-916 FHPWEGG
+916 
-923 EGKVLAQYTRAHLA
+923 
-937 LGWAALAGGR
+937 
-947 QQAYNS
+947 
-953 KVGQQAYNSKV
+953 
-964 GQQAYNSKVEQQA
+964 
-977 YNSKMVA
+977 
-984 LEHAER
+984 
-990 AFDTP
+990 
-995 ENLGEAYHLL
+995 
-1005 QAKADVNYLKG
+1005 
-1016 MALRGLGCEA
+1016 
-1026 EAKAAFTAAA
+1026 
-1036 DEAGDFQSMAVT
+1036 
-1048 EYSELSYW
+1048 
-1056 RGLALAALGRKKE
+1056 
-1069 AKALFKGMKAF
+1069 
-1080 AEKGLKTPFKID
+1080 
-1092 YFATSLPLLLI
+1092 
-1103 FDDDLEAVKNERMR
+1103 
-1117 NLISLAGKGL
+1117 
-1127 RLDIRV
+1127 

>member
-1 MANVKVKREKIAIK
+1 MLPMERVKVKREKIAIK
-15 TYPVGEPE
+15 TYPLGEPE

-65 NEYVRLVFLPELG
+65 NEYVRLVLLPELG

-132 TDVEIEKGEDG
+132 TDVEIEKGKDG
-143 SVTVWMSDHD
+143 SVTVWLSDHD

-178 LYNRTPFTQTFL
+178 LTNRTPFTQTFL

-239 RTGANNLCW
+239 RKGANDLCW

-328 PDFTYLMPYETKTF
+328 PDFSYLMPYETKMF
-342 SQYWWPYQKIGVPQ
+342 SQCWWPYQKIGVPQ
-356 NANRDAAVRIVRG
+356 NANRDAAVRFTKDFIGIAVSRPLRG
-369 KDGSFS
+369 AKIRVMRG
-375 AGIVVSSVQ
+375 GKVVKETKVDLSPEKPWV
-384 GCAMVRLVADGRTVK
+384 GMWNCGNVKIWKYENVKMPEGGKGTTCVVLLDADGNEVIRCEMAAK
-399 SVKADI
+399 KK
-405 LPERPWQRTFSA
+405 QRT
-417 KDVQGAKNLHIELID
+417 
-432 CIGGVVI
+432 
-439 GADSVEAKPRTQQ
+439 
-452 LERIEDKRLV
+452 LEEIKDKRPV

-472 ASTDELFLTAEH
+472 ASADALFLTAEH

-489 HPTRAPE
+489 HPTREPE
-496 SYLDE
+496 AYLDE

-523 GLFEEAR
+523 GFFEEAR
-530 DHFAAAVARLTFRHP
+530 AHFAAAVARLTFRHP

-570 DSYYKATWDGAWRSS
+570 DSYYKATWDGAWKSP
-585 AYTRL
+585 AETRL

-597 GGFAGYS
+597 GKITRLTS
-604 AAAEHSLEVW
+604 HVSRQ
-614 NVNVMNTH
+614 
-622 AAVMNA
+622 
-628 LSLKL
+628 KQ
-633 GVRDRVNAKLAEETL
+633 DRPFSSPDKA
-648 DAVLKSNPLDHL
+648 
-660 ARWVRGDRKGFLA
+660 
-673 RTRNNVQTVLDVA
+673 LDVA
-686 YDLIDMGQTAG
+686 YDLIEMGQYGEAR
-697 AKELLEWYL
+697 ELLE
-706 REVGRGGA
+706 RFVKSGR
-714 RAAGESD
+714 RVAGQSD
-721 LMVKYV
+721 LMVKYM
-727 LEWLGR
+727 LEWLAAVAGR
-733 QQAYN
+733 PPYRGGLQQEN
-738 SKVGRGLRPRRQ
+738 
-750 QAYNSKGGSPD
+750 PD

-772 VLRDLWERG
+772 VLRDFWNRG
-781 ERSRNVAYGLGNF
+781 DRSRNVAYGLGNF
-794 LYDRKRHEEALA
+794 LYDRKRHEEALQ
-806 MWKVAVKAD
+806 MWKAAVKAD

-844 KAMKADPKD
+844 KAMTANPKD

-869 SSAVRLKFL
+869 SSAERLKFL
-878 EGKAA
+878 EGKSA

-903 RHEDA
+903 RYDDA

-937 LGWAALAGGR
+937 LGWAAVAGRPPSRGDAAVAGRPPYRGADAGRAASPLA
-947 QQAYNS
+947 A
-953 KVGQQAYNSKV
+953 
-964 GQQAYNSKVEQQA
+964 
-977 YNSKMVA
+977 A
-984 LEHAER
+984 LQHAEK

-1005 QAKADVNYLKG
+1005 QAKADVNYLRG
-1016 MALRGLGCEA
+1016 MALRGLGRED

-1036 DEAGDFQSMAVT
+1036 EEAGDFQSMAVT
-1048 EYSELSYW
+1048 EYSELSYY

-1069 AKALFKGMKAF
+1069 AKILFKGMRAF

-1103 FDDDLEAVKNERMR
+1103 FDDDLEAVKNDRMR
-1117 NLISLAGKGL
+1117 NLVALAEKGL
-1127 RLDIRV
+1127 AAVANGGGYV